1 MSEPSPELGGL
12 SVGVLVGK
20 VVGGGSVINGMAFD
34 RAAVADYD
42 AWERLGNPGWG
53 WKGLL
58 PYFRKSTTFTPPK
71 YTAEEFNIT
80 WDASAYGTTGPLQAS
95 FPNYDFP
102 TRRSHGKLS
111 GLEDTPHP
119 KNMPLAMPLV
129 RSGFLMLSTQI
140 LRPALMPGELITTLS
155 RGVPT

>member
-1 MSEPSPELGGL
+1 MMSKPSPEL
-12 SVGVLVGK
+12 GVLVGK

-34 RAAVADYD
+34 RAPVADYD

-58 PYFRKSTTFTPPK
+58 PYFRKSTIFTPPK

-102 TRRSHGKLS
+102 NTKVTW
-111 GLEDTPHP
+111 E
-119 KNMPLAMPLV
+119 AF
-129 RSGFLMLSTQI
+129 RSGGYPTPKEHAAGDAVGAFWI
-140 LRPALMPGELITTLS
+140 PNALNPDT
-155 RGVPT
+155 